1 MKGGKRSRFHPSKL
15 VAPRL
20 SRGRRPG
27 GVRAPVPIPQRSA
40 AQRQAFGVPRHERSR
55 AALRRVWR
63 LAHAYVSAGLPGALD
78 LAALSDEQ
86 KAIRRATHLAI
97 RQASI
102 EGSRLYP
109 R

>member
-1 MKGGKRSRFHPSKL
+1 VAFGRLFRFPSEVLRSGRRSASPATNE
-15 VAPRL
+15 VAPPCVA
-20 SRGRRPG
+20 SG
-27 GVRAPVPIPQRSA
+27 
-40 AQRQAFGVPRHERSR
+40 
-55 AALRRVWR
+55 VWR